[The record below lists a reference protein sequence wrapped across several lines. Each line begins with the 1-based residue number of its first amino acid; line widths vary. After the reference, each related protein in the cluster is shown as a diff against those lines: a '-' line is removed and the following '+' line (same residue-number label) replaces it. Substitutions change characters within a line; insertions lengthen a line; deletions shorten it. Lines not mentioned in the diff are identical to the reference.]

1 MDDHNLNSYQLNKWK
16 QLVKS
21 MGETN
26 GNVAMYNW
34 VESHLTNKHGFT
46 EKDLEGHQQEK
57 LKELRSKIFN
67 SRSSEEFCKWMLG
80 EKVATEALE
89 LIKSITHDDGGNI

>member
-26 GNVAMYNW
+26 GNVAIYNW
-34 VESHLTNKHGFT
+34 VGSYLTNKHELT
-46 EKDLEGHQQEK
+46 EKELEGHQKEK

-67 SRSSEEFCKWMLG
+67 SRSSEEFIEWMLG
-80 EKVATEALE
+80 KEVATEALE